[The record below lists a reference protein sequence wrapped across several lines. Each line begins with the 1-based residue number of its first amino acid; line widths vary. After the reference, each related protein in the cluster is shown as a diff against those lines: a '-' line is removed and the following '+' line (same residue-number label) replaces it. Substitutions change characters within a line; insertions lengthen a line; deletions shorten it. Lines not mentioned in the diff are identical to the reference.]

1 MTRSVSATEAKAK
14 LSDLMKWAVK
24 TGDDVIIQSRGYP
37 QVVIVP
43 YKEYEELRQLKERA
57 RRAAIIAELQQI
69 AREVQAQNEDLSY
82 EQAEALADEITRAA
96 IDQLEAK
103 GKIHFERSGAA

>member
-43 YKEYEELRQLKERA
+43 FKAYEEVQQLRERA
-57 RRAAIIAELQQI
+57 RRAAAVARLQEL
-69 AREVQAQNEDLSY
+69 AREVQAQNEGTTV
-82 EQAEALADEITRAA
+82 EEADAIADEITRAA
-96 IDQLEAK
+96 IEQLATK
-103 GKIHFERSGAA
+103 GIVKFARDDAS

>member
-14 LSDLMKWAVK
+14 LADLMRWAVK

-43 YKEYEELRQLKERA
+43 FKEYEEIQALKERA
-57 RRAAIIAELQQI
+57 RRAAAVARLQEL
-69 AREVQAQNEDLSY
+69 AREVQAQNEGITV
-82 EQAEALADEITRAA
+82 EEADAIADEITRAA
-96 IDQLEAK
+96 IDQLIAK
-103 GKIHFERSGAA
+103 GVVRFERDDES

>member
-14 LSDLMKWAVK
+14 LGDLMKWAVK

-43 YKEYEELRQLKERA
+43 FKEYEEMQQLKERA
-57 RRAAIIAELQQI
+57 RRAAAIAELHKI
-69 AREVQAQNEDLSY
+69 ALEMQARNADLTPD
-82 EQAEALADEITRAA
+82 EANALADEITRAA
-96 IDQLEAK
+96 INQLVEK
-103 GKIHFERSGAA
+103 GEVRFEE

>member
-103 GKIHFERSGAA
+103 GKIRFERSDAA

>member
-57 RRAAIIAELQQI
+57 RRAAAIAELHEI
-69 AREVQAQNEDLSY
+69 AREIQALNTDLTPD
-82 EQAEALADEITRAA
+82 EADALADEITRAA
-96 IDQLEAK
+96 IDQLVEK
-103 GKIHFERSGAA
+103 GKIRFEE